1 MAKRYLISVGIN
13 DYVDCK
19 NLNFCVK
26 DALDITNVF
35 VNACN
40 VDSEDIRII
49 TSEKKKPDSDPWKT
63 FCEVIENLKSEF
75 QCGDDDVFFYFSG
88 HGIPSSETTVIFK
101 NKTIT
106 ISDINNKLEELSP
119 KTKIL
124 IFDSCYSGKGYIE
137 TDKSAQFFSQSS
149 KQTSGYYILCACS
162 DSETAKETSE
172 LSNGR
177 FTHFLLAMIY
187 DLQNYNKYGILDVNV
202 LFSKVDQFFKENPDL
217 KQSPFQ
223 QIKSIGS
230 YPIANSF
237 NENSFYARFKVE
249 DIYDFDWSEMIRAL
263 NLYLNT
269 KENIIGELLRFVRE
283 YCDNTL
289 NKTKGNANQQLI
301 EISKNKVLLID
312 NGEYFNLFDP
322 PTEIK
327 TGGGVKT
334 AKEFTE
340 IFGDFF
346 SYSTFSENGFNYY
359 SFEFLDLNLNEVCTL
374 NIDMSTL
381 RKLRDGLIVI
391 DERCNDFTIK
401 FGQFTM
407 MHSLV
412 HMSIENLA
420 KESQRTNKIIYMDFY
435 EGDRFRSEAEKMI
448 ENYGATNYIKTRTY
462 KD

>member
-19 NLNFCVK
+19 SLNFCVK
-26 DALDITNVF
+26 DAEDVTNVF
-35 VNACN
+35 VRACN
-40 VDSEDIRII
+40 VEAGNIRIV
-49 TSEKKKPDSDPWKT
+49 SSKKEKPDGNPWET
-63 FCEVIENLKSEF
+63 FCEIIKNLKSEF
-75 QCGDDDVFFYFSG
+75 QYGVDDVFFYFSG

-149 KQTSGYYILCACS
+149 IQTSGYYILCACS

-202 LFSKVDQFFKENPDL
+202 LFSKVDQFFKENLDL

-237 NENSFYARFKVE
+237 DENSFYARYNVE
-249 DIYDFDWSEMIRAL
+249 DIFDFDWSEMIRAL

-269 KENIIGELLRFVRE
+269 KENIIGEFIRFVRE
-283 YCDNTL
+283 Y
-289 NKTKGNANQQLI
+289 
-301 EISKNKVLLID
+301 
-312 NGEYFNLFDP
+312 
-322 PTEIK
+322 
-327 TGGGVKT
+327 
-334 AKEFTE
+334 
-340 IFGDFF
+340 
-346 SYSTFSENGFNYY
+346 
-359 SFEFLDLNLNEVCTL
+359 
-374 NIDMSTL
+374 
-381 RKLRDGLIVI
+381 
-391 DERCNDFTIK
+391 
-401 FGQFTM
+401 
-407 MHSLV
+407 
-412 HMSIENLA
+412 
-420 KESQRTNKIIYMDFY
+420 
-435 EGDRFRSEAEKMI
+435 
-448 ENYGATNYIKTRTY
+448 
-462 KD
+462 